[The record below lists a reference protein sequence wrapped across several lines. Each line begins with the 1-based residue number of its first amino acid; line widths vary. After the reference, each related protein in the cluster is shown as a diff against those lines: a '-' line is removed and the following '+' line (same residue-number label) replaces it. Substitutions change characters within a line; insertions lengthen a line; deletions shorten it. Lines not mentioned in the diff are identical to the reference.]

1 MGEEVNETI
10 SCAGEGGEPPPT
22 LSWKLPKSINQYSVY
37 EAEGSSLLT
46 GKPAGEKHIYI
57 F

>member
-46 GKPAGEKHIYI
+46 GKPAGEKYIYI